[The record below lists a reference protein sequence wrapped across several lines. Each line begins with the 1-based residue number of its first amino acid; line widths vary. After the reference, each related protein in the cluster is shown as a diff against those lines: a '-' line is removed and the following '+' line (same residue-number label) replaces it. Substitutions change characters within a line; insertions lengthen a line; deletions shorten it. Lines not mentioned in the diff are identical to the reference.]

1 MTLSSIKKN
10 PLITGTLLMTAAG
23 VLSRI
28 IGFFYRIFLSR
39 TIGAEALGIYQLIG
53 PVFSLCFALTAS
65 SIQTSISKFVGDAI
79 GGCKDSLCGEKKARA
94 YLILGLVLSCG
105 LSILTGIFMYFNA
118 ELIAVRFLGE
128 ARCAPLLVLLTYS
141 LLPCCIHACING
153 YYYGKKNAFVPSLCQ
168 LIEQIARVGSVW
180 IIFQITTEKGIP
192 LTAFHAVCGLV
203 IGEAAGLLVSMSAL
217 LREKRLPQGTQA
229 RVYED
234 NSTPSGHESLR
245 ENLPNHRHRN
255 SLLVYNRTMTHAFL
269 AMVIPLT
276 INRLSV
282 AFSTSLEN
290 LLIPQKLQLYGYSQA
305 DALSIYGILSGMTL
319 SIILFPCVLT
329 NSLSVL
335 LLPAIS
341 EARGRSNENQ
351 IRRTTQKAIRLG
363 LLLGFAFTI
372 LFLFTGDMIGNK
384 LFHNALAGHFI
395 CRLAWLCPLMYI
407 TSLLNSILHG
417 LGRPKQVLFVNLLA
431 CLIRIGMIW
440 FLVPAYG
447 IGAYLWGLLL
457 SQVFASVACM
467 WLLREYI

>member
-1 MTLSSIKKN
+1 MLSSLKKN

-105 LSILTGIFMYFNA
+105 LSILIGIFMYFNA
-118 ELIAVRFLGE
+118 DWIAVRFLGE

-141 LLPCCIHACING
+141 LLPCCVHACING
-153 YYYGKKNAFVPSLCQ
+153 YYYGRKNAFVPSLCQ

-203 IGEAAGLLVSMSAL
+203 IGECFGLLVSMSAL
-217 LREKRLPQGTQA
+217 LREKRLPRGSYTS
-229 RVYED
+229 D
-234 NSTPSGHESLR
+234 SICNS
-245 ENLPNHRHRN
+245 
-255 SLLVYNRTMTHAFL
+255 TMTHAFL

-290 LLIPQKLQLYGYSQA
+290 LLIPQKLQLYGYTQT

-372 LFLFTGDMIGNK
+372 LFLLTGDMIGNK

-417 LGRPKQVLFVNLLA
+417 LGRPKQVLFVNLLS

-467 WLLREYI
+467 WLLREFL

>member
-94 YLILGLVLSCG
+94 FLLLGLVLSCG
-105 LSILTGIFMYFNA
+105 LSSLTGIFMYCNA
-118 ELIAVRFLGE
+118 DWIATHFLGE

-180 IIFQITTEKGIP
+180 IIFQVTTEKGIP

-203 IGEAAGLLVSMSAL
+203 IGECFGLLVSMSAL
-217 LREKRLPQGTQA
+217 LREKRLPRGS
-229 RVYED
+229 Y
-234 NSTPSGHESLR
+234 STDS
-245 ENLPNHRHRN
+245 
-255 SLLVYNRTMTHAFL
+255 VCNRTMTHAFL

-305 DALSIYGILSGMTL
+305 DALSVYGILSGMTL

-341 EARGRSNENQ
+341 EAKGRANENQ
-351 IRRTTQKAIRLG
+351 IRRTTKKAIRLG

-384 LFHNALAGHFI
+384 LFHNALAGRFI

-407 TSLLNSILHG
+407 SSLLSSILHG

-440 FLVPAYG
+440 FLVPGYG

-467 WLLREYI
+467 WLLREYM

>member
-1 MTLSSIKKN
+1 
-10 PLITGTLLMTAAG
+10 MTAAG

-118 ELIAVRFLGE
+118 DWIAVRFLGE

-153 YYYGKKNAFVPSLCQ
+153 YYYGRKNAFVPSLCQ

-203 IGEAAGLLVSMSAL
+203 IGECFGLLVSMSAL
-217 LREKRLPQGTQA
+217 LREKRLPRGSYTS
-229 RVYED
+229 D
-234 NSTPSGHESLR
+234 SICNS
-245 ENLPNHRHRN
+245 
-255 SLLVYNRTMTHAFL
+255 TMTHAFL

-290 LLIPQKLQLYGYSQA
+290 LLIPQKLQLYGYTQT

-372 LFLFTGDMIGNK
+372 LFLLTGDMIGNK

-417 LGRPKQVLFVNLLA
+417 LGRSKQVLFVNLLA

-467 WLLREYI
+467 WLLREFL

>member
-1 MTLSSIKKN
+1 MPSLHTIVTNLYHLEFLLTLSSIKKN

-94 YLILGLVLSCG
+94 FLLLGLVLSCG
-105 LSILTGIFMYFNA
+105 LSALTGIFMYFNA
-118 ELIAVRFLGE
+118 DWIATRFLGE

-180 IIFQITTEKGIP
+180 IIFQVTTEKGIP

-203 IGEAAGLLVSMSAL
+203 IGECFGLLVSMSAL
-217 LREKRLPQGTQA
+217 LREKRLPRGS
-229 RVYED
+229 Y
-234 NSTPSGHESLR
+234 STDS
-245 ENLPNHRHRN
+245 
-255 SLLVYNRTMTHAFL
+255 VCNRTMTHAFL

-276 INRLSV
+276 INRLAV

-305 DALSIYGILSGMTL
+305 EALSVYGILSGMTL

-341 EARGRSNENQ
+341 EAKGRANENQ
-351 IRRTTQKAIRLG
+351 IRRTTKEAIRLG

-384 LFHNALAGHFI
+384 LFHNALAGRFI
-395 CRLAWLCPLMYI
+395 CRLAWLCPLMYVS
-407 TSLLNSILHG
+407 SLLSSILHG

-440 FLVPAYG
+440 FLVPDYG

-467 WLLREYI
+467 WLLREYM

>member
-94 YLILGLVLSCG
+94 FLLLGLVLSCG
-105 LSILTGIFMYFNA
+105 LSALTGIFMYCNA
-118 ELIAVRFLGE
+118 DWIATRFLGE

-180 IIFQITTEKGIP
+180 IIFQVTTEKGIP

-203 IGEAAGLLVSMSAL
+203 IGECFGLLVSMSAF
-217 LREKRLPQGTQA
+217 LREKRLPRGS
-229 RVYED
+229 Y
-234 NSTPSGHESLR
+234 STDS
-245 ENLPNHRHRN
+245 
-255 SLLVYNRTMTHAFL
+255 VCNRTMTHAFL

-305 DALSIYGILSGMTL
+305 DALSVYGILSGMTL

-341 EARGRSNENQ
+341 EAKGRANENR
-351 IRRTTQKAIRLG
+351 IRRTTKKAIRLG

-384 LFHNALAGHFI
+384 LFHNALAGRFI

-407 TSLLNSILHG
+407 SSLLSSILHG

-440 FLVPAYG
+440 FLVPGYG

-467 WLLREYI
+467 WLLREYM

>member
-79 GGCKDSLCGEKKARA
+79 GGCKDSLCGKKKARA

-105 LSILTGIFMYFNA
+105 LSILTGVFMYLNA
-118 ELIAVRFLGE
+118 DWIAVRFLGG
-128 ARCAPLLVLLTYS
+128 ARCAQLLVLLTYS

-153 YYYGKKNAFVPSLCQ
+153 YYYGRKNAFVPSLCQ

-203 IGEAAGLLVSMSAL
+203 IGECFGLLVSMSAL
-217 LREKRLPQGTQA
+217 LREKRLPRGSYTS
-229 RVYED
+229 D
-234 NSTPSGHESLR
+234 SICNS
-245 ENLPNHRHRN
+245 
-255 SLLVYNRTMTHAFL
+255 TMTHAFL

-290 LLIPQKLQLYGYSQA
+290 LLIPQKLQLYGYTQT

-372 LFLFTGDMIGNK
+372 LFLLTGDMIGNK

-467 WLLREYI
+467 WLLREFL

>member
-1 MTLSSIKKN
+1 
-10 PLITGTLLMTAAG
+10 MTAAG

-118 ELIAVRFLGE
+118 DLIAVRFLGE

-203 IGEAAGLLVSMSAL
+203 IGECFGLLVSMSAL
-217 LREKRLPQGTQA
+217 LREKRLPRGSYTS
-229 RVYED
+229 D
-234 NSTPSGHESLR
+234 SICNS
-245 ENLPNHRHRN
+245 
-255 SLLVYNRTMTHAFL
+255 TMTHAFL

-290 LLIPQKLQLYGYSQA
+290 LLIPQKLQLYGYTQT

-372 LFLFTGDMIGNK
+372 LFLLTGDMIGNK

-440 FLVPAYG
+440 FLVPGYG
-447 IGAYLWGLLL
+447 IDAYLWGLLL

-467 WLLREYI
+467 WLLREFL

>member
-1 MTLSSIKKN
+1 MTKHSKLRILRQQIAYDIRQGIIYQWKKYAMLLIVYIVCIVSFIIRCKTNRHIESYTCGDMVMWMLKGMKKIETGRHMNIDIPSVYIFPNVIIAFIVGNYVIKDLYGYGKSV
-10 PLITGTLLMTAAG
+10 LLKAG
-23 VLSRI
+23 SRI
-28 IGFFYRIFLSR
+28 
-39 TIGAEALGIYQLIG
+39 
-53 PVFSLCFALTAS
+53 
-65 SIQTSISKFVGDAI
+65 
-79 GGCKDSLCGEKKARA
+79 
-94 YLILGLVLSCG
+94 
-105 LSILTGIFMYFNA
+105 NWW
-118 ELIAVRFLGE
+118 
-128 ARCAPLLVLLTYS
+128 RCAPLLVLLTYS

-153 YYYGKKNAFVPSLCQ
+153 YYYGRKNAFVPSLCQ

-203 IGEAAGLLVSMSAL
+203 IGECFGLLVSMSAL
-217 LREKRLPQGTQA
+217 LREKRLPRGSYTS
-229 RVYED
+229 D
-234 NSTPSGHESLR
+234 SICNS
-245 ENLPNHRHRN
+245 
-255 SLLVYNRTMTHAFL
+255 TMTHAFL

-290 LLIPQKLQLYGYSQA
+290 LLIPQKLQLYGYTQT

-351 IRRTTQKAIRLG
+351 IRRTTKEAIQLG

-372 LFLFTGDMIGNK
+372 LFLLTGDMIGNK

-467 WLLREYI
+467 WLLREFL

>member
-118 ELIAVRFLGE
+118 DLIAVRFLGE

-203 IGEAAGLLVSMSAL
+203 IGECFGLLVSMSAL
-217 LREKRLPQGTQA
+217 LREKRLPRGSYTS
-229 RVYED
+229 D
-234 NSTPSGHESLR
+234 SICNS
-245 ENLPNHRHRN
+245 
-255 SLLVYNRTMTHAFL
+255 TMTHAFL

-290 LLIPQKLQLYGYSQA
+290 LLIPQKLQLYGYTQT

-351 IRRTTQKAIRLG
+351 IRRTTKEAIQLG

-372 LFLFTGDMIGNK
+372 LFLLTGDMIGNK

-417 LGRPKQVLFVNLLA
+417 LGRPKQVLFVNLLS

-467 WLLREYI
+467 WLLREFL

>member
-1 MTLSSIKKN
+1 
-10 PLITGTLLMTAAG
+10 MTAAG

-94 YLILGLVLSCG
+94 FLLLGLVLSCG
-105 LSILTGIFMYFNA
+105 LSSLTGIFMYCNA
-118 ELIAVRFLGE
+118 DWIATRFLGE

-180 IIFQITTEKGIP
+180 IIFQVTTEKGIP

-203 IGEAAGLLVSMSAL
+203 IGECFGLLVSMGAL
-217 LREKRLPQGTQA
+217 LREKRLPRGS
-229 RVYED
+229 Y
-234 NSTPSGHESLR
+234 STDS
-245 ENLPNHRHRN
+245 
-255 SLLVYNRTMTHAFL
+255 VCNRTMTHAFL

-305 DALSIYGILSGMTL
+305 DALSVYGILSGMTL

-341 EARGRSNENQ
+341 EAKGRANENR
-351 IRRTTQKAIRLG
+351 IRRTTKKAIRLG

-384 LFHNALAGHFI
+384 LFHNALAGRFI

-407 TSLLNSILHG
+407 SSLLSSILHG

-440 FLVPAYG
+440 FLVPGYG

-467 WLLREYI
+467 WLLREYM

>member
-1 MTLSSIKKN
+1 MPSLHTIVTNLYSLEFLLTLSSIQNN

-28 IGFFYRIFLSR
+28 IGFFFSIFLSR
-39 TIGAEALGIYQLIG
+39 TTGAEALGIYQLIG

-94 YLILGLVLSCG
+94 FLLLGLVLSCG
-105 LSILTGIFMYFNA
+105 LSALTGIFMYCNA
-118 ELIAVRFLGE
+118 DWIATRFLGE

-180 IIFQITTEKGIP
+180 IIFQVTTEKGIP

-203 IGEAAGLLVSMSAL
+203 IGECFGLLVSMSAL
-217 LREKRLPQGTQA
+217 LREKRMPRGS
-229 RVYED
+229 Y
-234 NSTPSGHESLR
+234 STDS
-245 ENLPNHRHRN
+245 
-255 SLLVYNRTMTHAFL
+255 VCNRTMTHAFL

-305 DALSIYGILSGMTL
+305 DALSVYGILSGMTL

-341 EARGRSNENQ
+341 EAKGRANENQ
-351 IRRTTQKAIRLG
+351 IRRTTKKAIRLG

-384 LFHNALAGHFI
+384 LFHNALAGRFI

-407 TSLLNSILHG
+407 SSLLSSILHG

-440 FLVPAYG
+440 FLVPGYG

-467 WLLREYI
+467 WLLREYM

>member
-1 MTLSSIKKN
+1 
-10 PLITGTLLMTAAG
+10 MTAAG

-105 LSILTGIFMYFNA
+105 LSILTRIFMYFNA
-118 ELIAVRFLGE
+118 DWIAVRFLGE

-153 YYYGKKNAFVPSLCQ
+153 YYYGRKNAFVPSLCQ

-203 IGEAAGLLVSMSAL
+203 IGECFGLLVSMSAL
-217 LREKRLPQGTQA
+217 LREKRLPRGSYTS
-229 RVYED
+229 D
-234 NSTPSGHESLR
+234 SICNS
-245 ENLPNHRHRN
+245 
-255 SLLVYNRTMTHAFL
+255 TMTHAFL

-290 LLIPQKLQLYGYSQA
+290 LLIPQKLQLYGYTQT

-372 LFLFTGDMIGNK
+372 LFLLTGDMIGNK

-417 LGRPKQVLFVNLLA
+417 LGRPKQVLFVNLLS

-467 WLLREYI
+467 WLLREFL

>member
-1 MTLSSIKKN
+1 
-10 PLITGTLLMTAAG
+10 MTAAG

-118 ELIAVRFLGE
+118 DWIAVRFLGE

-153 YYYGKKNAFVPSLCQ
+153 YYYGRKNAFVPSLCQ

-180 IIFQITTEKGIP
+180 IIFQITTEKDIP

-217 LREKRLPQGTQA
+217 LREKRLPRGSYTSDS
-229 RVYED
+229 VC
-234 NSTPSGHESLR
+234 
-245 ENLPNHRHRN
+245 
-255 SLLVYNRTMTHAFL
+255 NRTMTHTFL

-372 LFLFTGDMIGNK
+372 LFLLTGDMIGNK

-467 WLLREYI
+467 WLLREFL

>member
-1 MTLSSIKKN
+1 MLSSLKKN
-10 PLITGTLLMTAAG
+10 SLITGTLLMTAAG

-118 ELIAVRFLGE
+118 DWIAVRFLGE

-153 YYYGKKNAFVPSLCQ
+153 YYYGRKNAFVPSLCQ

-203 IGEAAGLLVSMSAL
+203 IGECFGLLVSMSAL
-217 LREKRLPQGTQA
+217 LREKRLPRGSYTS
-229 RVYED
+229 D
-234 NSTPSGHESLR
+234 SICNS
-245 ENLPNHRHRN
+245 
-255 SLLVYNRTMTHAFL
+255 TMTHAFL

-290 LLIPQKLQLYGYSQA
+290 LLIPQKLQLYGYTQT

-372 LFLFTGDMIGNK
+372 LFLLTGDMIGNK

-440 FLVPAYG
+440 FLVPGYG

-467 WLLREYI
+467 WLLREFL

>member
-1 MTLSSIKKN
+1 
-10 PLITGTLLMTAAG
+10 MTAAG

-79 GGCKDSLCGEKKARA
+79 GGCKDSLCGKKKARA

-105 LSILTGIFMYFNA
+105 LSILTGVFMYLNA
-118 ELIAVRFLGE
+118 DWIAVRFLGE

-153 YYYGKKNAFVPSLCQ
+153 YYYGRKNAFVPSLCQ

-180 IIFQITTEKGIP
+180 IIFQITTEKGIA

-203 IGEAAGLLVSMSAL
+203 IGECFGLLVSMSAL
-217 LREKRLPQGTQA
+217 LREKRLPRGSYTS
-229 RVYED
+229 D
-234 NSTPSGHESLR
+234 SICNS
-245 ENLPNHRHRN
+245 
-255 SLLVYNRTMTHAFL
+255 TMTHAFL

-290 LLIPQKLQLYGYSQA
+290 LLIPQKLQLYGYTQT

-372 LFLFTGDMIGNK
+372 LFLLTGDMIGNK

-417 LGRPKQVLFVNLLA
+417 LGRPKQVLFVNLLS

-467 WLLREYI
+467 WLLREFL

>member
-94 YLILGLVLSCG
+94 FLLLGLVLSCG
-105 LSILTGIFMYFNA
+105 LSSLTGIFMYCNA
-118 ELIAVRFLGE
+118 DWIATRFLGE

-180 IIFQITTEKGIP
+180 IIFQVTTEKGIP

-203 IGEAAGLLVSMSAL
+203 IGECFGLLVSMSAF
-217 LREKRLPQGTQA
+217 LREKRLPRGSYST
-229 RVYED
+229 
-234 NSTPSGHESLR
+234 NS
-245 ENLPNHRHRN
+245 
-255 SLLVYNRTMTHAFL
+255 VCNRTMTHAFL

-305 DALSIYGILSGMTL
+305 DALSVYGILSGMTL

-341 EARGRSNENQ
+341 EAKGRANENQ
-351 IRRTTQKAIRLG
+351 IRRTTKKAIRLG

-384 LFHNALAGHFI
+384 LFHNALAGRFI

-407 TSLLNSILHG
+407 SSLLSSILHG

-440 FLVPAYG
+440 FLVPGYG

-467 WLLREYI
+467 WLLREYM

>member
-1 MTLSSIKKN
+1 
-10 PLITGTLLMTAAG
+10 MTAAG

-94 YLILGLVLSCG
+94 FLLLGLVLSCG
-105 LSILTGIFMYFNA
+105 LSALTGIFMYCNA
-118 ELIAVRFLGE
+118 DWIAMHFLGE
-128 ARCAPLLVLLTYS
+128 ERCAPLLVLLTYS

-180 IIFQITTEKGIP
+180 IIFQVTTEKGIP

-203 IGEAAGLLVSMSAL
+203 IGECFGLLVSMSAL
-217 LREKRLPQGTQA
+217 LREKRLPRGS
-229 RVYED
+229 Y
-234 NSTPSGHESLR
+234 STDS
-245 ENLPNHRHRN
+245 
-255 SLLVYNRTMTHAFL
+255 VCNRTMTHAFL

-305 DALSIYGILSGMTL
+305 DALSVYGILSGMTL

-341 EARGRSNENQ
+341 EAKGRANENQ
-351 IRRTTQKAIRLG
+351 IRRTTKKAIRLG

-384 LFHNALAGHFI
+384 LFHNALAGRFI

-407 TSLLNSILHG
+407 SSLLSSILHG

-440 FLVPAYG
+440 FLVPGYG

-467 WLLREYI
+467 WLLREYM

>member
-1 MTLSSIKKN
+1 
-10 PLITGTLLMTAAG
+10 MTAAG

-118 ELIAVRFLGE
+118 DWIAVRFLGE

-153 YYYGKKNAFVPSLCQ
+153 YYYGRKNAFVPSLCQ

-203 IGEAAGLLVSMSAL
+203 IGECFGLLVSMSAL
-217 LREKRLPQGTQA
+217 LREKRLPRGSYTS
-229 RVYED
+229 D
-234 NSTPSGHESLR
+234 SICNS
-245 ENLPNHRHRN
+245 
-255 SLLVYNRTMTHAFL
+255 TMTHAFL

-290 LLIPQKLQLYGYSQA
+290 LLIPQKLQLYGYTQT

-372 LFLFTGDMIGNK
+372 LFLLTGDMIGNK

-417 LGRPKQVLFVNLLA
+417 LGRAKQVLFVNLLS

-467 WLLREYI
+467 WLLREFL

>member
-1 MTLSSIKKN
+1 
-10 PLITGTLLMTAAG
+10 MTAAG

-65 SIQTSISKFVGDAI
+65 SIQTSISKFVSDAI

-94 YLILGLVLSCG
+94 FLLLGLVLSCG
-105 LSILTGIFMYFNA
+105 LSALTGIFMYCNA
-118 ELIAVRFLGE
+118 DWIATRFLGE
-128 ARCAPLLVLLTYS
+128 ARCSPLLVLLTYS

-180 IIFQITTEKGIP
+180 IIFQVTTEKGIP

-203 IGEAAGLLVSMSAL
+203 IGECFGLLVSMSAF
-217 LREKRLPQGTQA
+217 LREKHLPRGS
-229 RVYED
+229 Y
-234 NSTPSGHESLR
+234 STDS
-245 ENLPNHRHRN
+245 
-255 SLLVYNRTMTHAFL
+255 VCNRTMTHAFL

-305 DALSIYGILSGMTL
+305 DALSVYGILSGMTL

-341 EARGRSNENQ
+341 EAKGRANENQ
-351 IRRTTQKAIRLG
+351 IRRTTKKAIRLG

-384 LFHNALAGHFI
+384 LFHNALAGRFI

-407 TSLLNSILHG
+407 SSLLSSILHG

-440 FLVPAYG
+440 FLVPGYG

-467 WLLREYI
+467 WLLREYM

>member
-53 PVFSLCFALTAS
+53 PVFSLCFALTSS

-118 ELIAVRFLGE
+118 DWIAVRFLGE

-153 YYYGKKNAFVPSLCQ
+153 YYYGRKNAFVPSLCQ

-180 IIFQITTEKGIP
+180 IVFQITTEKGIP

-217 LREKRLPQGTQA
+217 LREKRLPRGSYTSDS
-229 RVYED
+229 VC
-234 NSTPSGHESLR
+234 
-245 ENLPNHRHRN
+245 
-255 SLLVYNRTMTHAFL
+255 NRTMTHTFL

-372 LFLFTGDMIGNK
+372 LFLLTGDMIGNK

-467 WLLREYI
+467 WLLREFL

>member
-1 MTLSSIKKN
+1 MLSSIKKN

-118 ELIAVRFLGE
+118 DWIAVRFLGE

-153 YYYGKKNAFVPSLCQ
+153 YYYGRKNAFVPSLCQ

-180 IIFQITTEKGIP
+180 IIFQITTEKDIP

-217 LREKRLPQGTQA
+217 LREKRLPRGSYTSDS
-229 RVYED
+229 VC
-234 NSTPSGHESLR
+234 
-245 ENLPNHRHRN
+245 
-255 SLLVYNRTMTHAFL
+255 NRTMTHTFL

-384 LFHNALAGHFI
+384 LFHNALAGRFI
-395 CRLAWLCPLMYI
+395 CRLSWLCPLMYI
-407 TSLLNSILHG
+407 TSLLSSILHG

-440 FLVPAYG
+440 FLVPGYG

-467 WLLREYI
+467 WLLREFL

>member
-1 MTLSSIKKN
+1 
-10 PLITGTLLMTAAG
+10 MTAAG

-39 TIGAEALGIYQLIG
+39 TIGAEALGVYQLIG

-105 LSILTGIFMYFNA
+105 LSILTGVFMYLNA
-118 ELIAVRFLGE
+118 DWIAVRFLGE

-153 YYYGKKNAFVPSLCQ
+153 YYYGRKNAFVPSLCQ

-203 IGEAAGLLVSMSAL
+203 IGECFGLLVSMSAL
-217 LREKRLPQGTQA
+217 LREKRLPRGSYTS
-229 RVYED
+229 D
-234 NSTPSGHESLR
+234 SICNS
-245 ENLPNHRHRN
+245 
-255 SLLVYNRTMTHAFL
+255 TMTHAFL

-290 LLIPQKLQLYGYSQA
+290 LLIPQKLQLYGYTQT

-341 EARGRSNENQ
+341 EARGRSNENH
-351 IRRTTQKAIRLG
+351 IRRTTKKAIQLG

-372 LFLFTGDMIGNK
+372 LFLLTGDMIGNK

-467 WLLREYI
+467 WLLREFL

>member
-1 MTLSSIKKN
+1 MPSLHTIVTNLYHLEFLLTLSSIKKN

-53 PVFSLCFALTAS
+53 PVFSLCFALTSS

-94 YLILGLVLSCG
+94 FLLLGLVLSCG
-105 LSILTGIFMYFNA
+105 LSALTGIFMYFNA
-118 ELIAVRFLGE
+118 DWIATRFLGE

-180 IIFQITTEKGIP
+180 IIFQVTTEKGIP
-192 LTAFHAVCGLV
+192 LTAFHALCGLV
-203 IGEAAGLLVSMSAL
+203 IGECFGLLVSMSAL
-217 LREKRLPQGTQA
+217 LREKRLPRGS
-229 RVYED
+229 Y
-234 NSTPSGHESLR
+234 STDS
-245 ENLPNHRHRN
+245 
-255 SLLVYNRTMTHAFL
+255 VCNRTMTHAFL

-276 INRLSV
+276 INRLAV

-305 DALSIYGILSGMTL
+305 DALSVYGILSGMTL

-341 EARGRSNENQ
+341 EAKGRANENQ
-351 IRRTTQKAIRLG
+351 IRHTTKKAIRLG

-384 LFHNALAGHFI
+384 LFHNALAGRFI
-395 CRLAWLCPLMYI
+395 CRLAWLCPLMYVS
-407 TSLLNSILHG
+407 SLLSSILHG

-440 FLVPAYG
+440 FLVPDYG

-467 WLLREYI
+467 WLLREYM

>member
-118 ELIAVRFLGE
+118 DLIAVRFLGE

-153 YYYGKKNAFVPSLCQ
+153 YYYGRKNAFVPSLCQ

-203 IGEAAGLLVSMSAL
+203 IGECFGLLVSMSAL
-217 LREKRLPQGTQA
+217 LREKRLPRGSYTS
-229 RVYED
+229 D
-234 NSTPSGHESLR
+234 SICNS
-245 ENLPNHRHRN
+245 
-255 SLLVYNRTMTHAFL
+255 TMTHAFL

-290 LLIPQKLQLYGYSQA
+290 LLIPQKLQLYGYTQT

-351 IRRTTQKAIRLG
+351 IRRTTKEAIQLG

-372 LFLFTGDMIGNK
+372 LFLLTGDMIGNK

-467 WLLREYI
+467 WLLREFL

>member
-105 LSILTGIFMYFNA
+105 LSILTGVFMYLNA
-118 ELIAVRFLGE
+118 DWIAVRFLGE

-153 YYYGKKNAFVPSLCQ
+153 YYYGRKNAFVPSLCQ

-203 IGEAAGLLVSMSAL
+203 IGECFGLLVSMSAL
-217 LREKRLPQGTQA
+217 LREKRLPRGSYTS
-229 RVYED
+229 D
-234 NSTPSGHESLR
+234 SICNS
-245 ENLPNHRHRN
+245 
-255 SLLVYNRTMTHAFL
+255 TMTHAFL

-372 LFLFTGDMIGNK
+372 LFLLTGDMIGNK

-467 WLLREYI
+467 WLLREFL

>member
-1 MTLSSIKKN
+1 MLSSLKKN

-118 ELIAVRFLGE
+118 DLIAVRFLGE

-203 IGEAAGLLVSMSAL
+203 IGECFGLLVSMSAL
-217 LREKRLPQGTQA
+217 LREKRLPRGSYTS
-229 RVYED
+229 D
-234 NSTPSGHESLR
+234 SICNS
-245 ENLPNHRHRN
+245 
-255 SLLVYNRTMTHAFL
+255 TMTHAFL

-290 LLIPQKLQLYGYSQA
+290 LLIPQKLQLYGYTQT

-372 LFLFTGDMIGNK
+372 LFLLTGDMIGNK
-384 LFHNALAGHFI
+384 LFHNALAGRFI
-395 CRLAWLCPLMYI
+395 CRLSWLCPLMYI
-407 TSLLNSILHG
+407 TSLLSSILHG

-467 WLLREYI
+467 WLLREFL

>member
-1 MTLSSIKKN
+1 
-10 PLITGTLLMTAAG
+10 MTAAG

-118 ELIAVRFLGE
+118 DWIAVRFLGE
-128 ARCAPLLVLLTYS
+128 ARCAPLLLLLTYS

-153 YYYGKKNAFVPSLCQ
+153 YYYGRKNAFVPSLCQ

-180 IIFQITTEKGIP
+180 IIFQITTEKDIP

-217 LREKRLPQGTQA
+217 LREKRLPRGSYTS
-229 RVYED
+229 D
-234 NSTPSGHESLR
+234 SICNS
-245 ENLPNHRHRN
+245 
-255 SLLVYNRTMTHAFL
+255 TMTHAFL

-290 LLIPQKLQLYGYSQA
+290 LLIPQKLQLYGYTQT

-372 LFLFTGDMIGNK
+372 LFLFTGDMIGNR
-384 LFHNALAGHFI
+384 LFHNALAGRFI
-395 CRLAWLCPLMYI
+395 CRLSWLCPLMYI
-407 TSLLNSILHG
+407 TSLLSSILHG

-440 FLVPAYG
+440 FLVPGYG

-467 WLLREYI
+467 WLLREFL

>member
-94 YLILGLVLSCG
+94 YLILGLIISCG
-105 LSILTGIFMYFNA
+105 LSILTGIFMYLNA
-118 ELIAVRFLGE
+118 DRIAVRFLGE

-153 YYYGKKNAFVPSLCQ
+153 YYYGRKNAFVPSLCQ

-192 LTAFHAVCGLV
+192 LTAFHAVYGLV

-217 LREKRLPQGTQA
+217 LREKRLPRTAQTS
-229 RVYED
+229 V
-234 NSTPSGHESLR
+234 HENETVQQTLSNR
-245 ENLPNHRHRN
+245 NRHTSYRWCD
-255 SLLVYNRTMTHAFL
+255 RTMTHAFL

-372 LFLFTGDMIGNK
+372 LFLFTGDMIGNR
-384 LFHNALAGHFI
+384 LFHNALAGRFI
-395 CRLAWLCPLMYI
+395 CRLSWLCPLMYI
-407 TSLLNSILHG
+407 TSLLSSILHG

-440 FLVPAYG
+440 FLVPSYG

-467 WLLREYI
+467 WLLREFL

>member
-1 MTLSSIKKN
+1 MLSSLKKN

-23 VLSRI
+23 VLSRV

-118 ELIAVRFLGE
+118 DWIAVRFLGE

-153 YYYGKKNAFVPSLCQ
+153 YYYGRKNAFVPSLCQ

-203 IGEAAGLLVSMSAL
+203 IGECFGLLVSMSAL
-217 LREKRLPQGTQA
+217 LREKRLPRGSYTS
-229 RVYED
+229 D
-234 NSTPSGHESLR
+234 SICNS
-245 ENLPNHRHRN
+245 
-255 SLLVYNRTMTHAFL
+255 TMTHAFL

-290 LLIPQKLQLYGYSQA
+290 LLIPQKLQLYGYTQT

-351 IRRTTQKAIRLG
+351 IRRTTKEAIQLG

-372 LFLFTGDMIGNK
+372 LFLLTGDMIGNK

-467 WLLREYI
+467 WLLREFL

>member
-1 MTLSSIKKN
+1 MLSSIKKN

-118 ELIAVRFLGE
+118 DWIAVRFLGE
-128 ARCAPLLVLLTYS
+128 ARCSPLLVLLTYS

-153 YYYGKKNAFVPSLCQ
+153 YYYGRKNAFVPSLCQ

-203 IGEAAGLLVSMSAL
+203 IGECFGLLVSMSAL
-217 LREKRLPQGTQA
+217 LREKRLPRGSYTS
-229 RVYED
+229 D
-234 NSTPSGHESLR
+234 SICNS
-245 ENLPNHRHRN
+245 
-255 SLLVYNRTMTHAFL
+255 TMTHAFL

-290 LLIPQKLQLYGYSQA
+290 LLIPQKLQLYGYTQT

-351 IRRTTQKAIRLG
+351 IRRTTKKAIQLG

-372 LFLFTGDMIGNK
+372 LFLLTGDMIGNK

-467 WLLREYI
+467 WLLREFL

>member
-1 MTLSSIKKN
+1 MLSSIKKN

-23 VLSRI
+23 VLSRV

-105 LSILTGIFMYFNA
+105 LSILTGVFMYLNA
-118 ELIAVRFLGE
+118 DWIAVRFLGE

-153 YYYGKKNAFVPSLCQ
+153 YYYGRKNAFVPSLCQ

-203 IGEAAGLLVSMSAL
+203 IGECFGLLVSMSAL
-217 LREKRLPQGTQA
+217 LREKHLPRGSYTS
-229 RVYED
+229 D
-234 NSTPSGHESLR
+234 SICNS
-245 ENLPNHRHRN
+245 
-255 SLLVYNRTMTHAFL
+255 TMTHAFL

-290 LLIPQKLQLYGYSQA
+290 LLIPQKLQLYGYTQT

-351 IRRTTQKAIRLG
+351 IRRTTKKAIQLG

-372 LFLFTGDMIGNK
+372 LFLLTGDMIGNK

-467 WLLREYI
+467 WLLREFL

>member
-118 ELIAVRFLGE
+118 DWIAVRFLGE

-153 YYYGKKNAFVPSLCQ
+153 YYYGRKNAFVPSLCQ

-203 IGEAAGLLVSMSAL
+203 IGECFGLLVSMSAL
-217 LREKRLPQGTQA
+217 LREKRLPRGSYTS
-229 RVYED
+229 D
-234 NSTPSGHESLR
+234 SICNS
-245 ENLPNHRHRN
+245 
-255 SLLVYNRTMTHAFL
+255 TMTHAFL

-290 LLIPQKLQLYGYSQA
+290 LLIPQKLQLYGYTQT

-372 LFLFTGDMIGNK
+372 LFLLTGDMIGNK

-407 TSLLNSILHG
+407 TSLLSSILHG

-467 WLLREYI
+467 WLLREFL

>member
-94 YLILGLVLSCG
+94 FLLLGLVLSCG
-105 LSILTGIFMYFNA
+105 LSALTGIFMYCNA
-118 ELIAVRFLGE
+118 DWIATRFLGE

-180 IIFQITTEKGIP
+180 IIFQVTTEKGIP

-203 IGEAAGLLVSMSAL
+203 IGECFGLLVSMSAF
-217 LREKRLPQGTQA
+217 LREKRLPRGS
-229 RVYED
+229 Y
-234 NSTPSGHESLR
+234 STDS
-245 ENLPNHRHRN
+245 
-255 SLLVYNRTMTHAFL
+255 VCNRTMTHAFL

-305 DALSIYGILSGMTL
+305 DALSVYGILSGMTL

-341 EARGRSNENQ
+341 EAKGRANENQ
-351 IRRTTQKAIRLG
+351 IRRTTKKAIRLG

-384 LFHNALAGHFI
+384 LFHNALAGRFI

-407 TSLLNSILHG
+407 SSLLSSILHG
-417 LGRPKQVLFVNLLA
+417 LGRPKQVLLVNLLA

-440 FLVPAYG
+440 FLVPGYG

-467 WLLREYI
+467 WLLREYM

>member
-1 MTLSSIKKN
+1 
-10 PLITGTLLMTAAG
+10 MTAAG

-79 GGCKDSLCGEKKARA
+79 GGCKDSLCGEKKAHA
-94 YLILGLVLSCG
+94 FLLLGLVLSCG
-105 LSILTGIFMYFNA
+105 LSALTGIFMYCNA
-118 ELIAVRFLGE
+118 DWIATHFLVE

-180 IIFQITTEKGIP
+180 IIFQVTTEKGIP

-203 IGEAAGLLVSMSAL
+203 IGECFGLLVSMSAL
-217 LREKRLPQGTQA
+217 LREKRLPRGS
-229 RVYED
+229 Y
-234 NSTPSGHESLR
+234 STDS
-245 ENLPNHRHRN
+245 
-255 SLLVYNRTMTHAFL
+255 VCNRTMTHAFL

-305 DALSIYGILSGMTL
+305 DALSVYGILSGMTL

-341 EARGRSNENQ
+341 EAKGRANENQ
-351 IRRTTQKAIRLG
+351 IRRTTKKAIRLG
-363 LLLGFAFTI
+363 LLLGFTFTI

-384 LFHNALAGHFI
+384 LFHNALAGRFI

-407 TSLLNSILHG
+407 SSLLSSILHG

-440 FLVPAYG
+440 FLVPGYG

-457 SQVFASVACM
+457 SQIFASVACM
-467 WLLREYI
+467 WLLREYM

>member
-79 GGCKDSLCGEKKARA
+79 GGCEDSLCVEKKARA
-94 YLILGLVLSCG
+94 YLVLGLVLSCG
-105 LSILTGIFMYFNA
+105 LSVLTGIFMYFNA
-118 ELIAVRFLGE
+118 DRIAVRFLGE

-153 YYYGKKNAFVPSLCQ
+153 YYYGRKNAFVPSLCQ

-203 IGEAAGLLVSMSAL
+203 IGECFGLLVSTSAL
-217 LREKRLPQGTQA
+217 LREKRLPRGSYTA
-229 RVYED
+229 DSVC
-234 NSTPSGHESLR
+234 NS
-245 ENLPNHRHRN
+245 
-255 SLLVYNRTMTHAFL
+255 TMTHAFL

-276 INRLSV
+276 INRLAI

-305 DALSIYGILSGMTL
+305 DALSVYGILSGMTL

-341 EARGRSNENQ
+341 EAKGRANENQ
-351 IRRTTQKAIRLG
+351 IRRATQKAIRLG

-395 CRLAWLCPLMYI
+395 CRLAWLCPLMYVS
-407 TSLLNSILHG
+407 SLLSSILHG
-417 LGRPKQVLFVNLLA
+417 LGCPKQVLFVNLLA

-440 FLVPAYG
+440 FLVPGYG

-467 WLLREYI
+467 WLLREYV

>member
-118 ELIAVRFLGE
+118 DLIAVRFLGE

-203 IGEAAGLLVSMSAL
+203 IGECFGLLVSMSAL
-217 LREKRLPQGTQA
+217 LREKRLPRGSYTS
-229 RVYED
+229 D
-234 NSTPSGHESLR
+234 SICNS
-245 ENLPNHRHRN
+245 
-255 SLLVYNRTMTHAFL
+255 TMTHAFL

-290 LLIPQKLQLYGYSQA
+290 LLIPQKLQLYGYTQT

-384 LFHNALAGHFI
+384 LFHNALAGRFI
-395 CRLAWLCPLMYI
+395 CRLSWLCPLMYI

-447 IGAYLWGLLL
+447 IVAYLWGLLL

-467 WLLREYI
+467 WLLREFL

>member
-1 MTLSSIKKN
+1 LEFLLTLSSIKKN

-118 ELIAVRFLGE
+118 DLIAVRFLGE

-153 YYYGKKNAFVPSLCQ
+153 YYYGRKNAFVPSLCQ

-203 IGEAAGLLVSMSAL
+203 IGECFGLLVSMSAL
-217 LREKRLPQGTQA
+217 LREKRLPRGSYTS
-229 RVYED
+229 D
-234 NSTPSGHESLR
+234 SICNS
-245 ENLPNHRHRN
+245 
-255 SLLVYNRTMTHAFL
+255 TMTHAFL

-290 LLIPQKLQLYGYSQA
+290 LLIPQKLQLYGYTQT

-351 IRRTTQKAIRLG
+351 IRRTTKEAIQLG

-372 LFLFTGDMIGNK
+372 LFLLTGDMIGNK

-467 WLLREYI
+467 WLLREFL

>member
-1 MTLSSIKKN
+1 
-10 PLITGTLLMTAAG
+10 MTAAG

-94 YLILGLVLSCG
+94 FLILGLVLSCG
-105 LSILTGIFMYFNA
+105 LSILTGVFMYLNA
-118 ELIAVRFLGE
+118 DWIAVRFLGE

-192 LTAFHAVCGLV
+192 LTAFHAICGLV
-203 IGEAAGLLVSMSAL
+203 IGECFGLLVSMSAL
-217 LREKRLPQGTQA
+217 LREKRLPRGSYTS
-229 RVYED
+229 D
-234 NSTPSGHESLR
+234 SICNS
-245 ENLPNHRHRN
+245 
-255 SLLVYNRTMTHAFL
+255 TMTHAFL

-305 DALSIYGILSGMTL
+305 DALSVYGILSGMTL

-341 EARGRSNENQ
+341 EAKGRSNETQ
-351 IRRTTQKAIRLG
+351 IRRTTKKAIRLG

-384 LFHNALAGHFI
+384 LFHNALAGRFI
-395 CRLAWLCPLMYI
+395 CRLSWLCPLMYI
-407 TSLLNSILHG
+407 TSLLSSILH
-417 LGRPKQVLFVNLLA
+417 
-431 CLIRIGMIW
+431 
-440 FLVPAYG
+440 
-447 IGAYLWGLLL
+447 
-457 SQVFASVACM
+457 
-467 WLLREYI
+467 

>member
-1 MTLSSIKKN
+1 
-10 PLITGTLLMTAAG
+10 MTAAG

-79 GGCKDSLCGEKKARA
+79 GGCEESLCGEKKARA
-94 YLILGLVLSCG
+94 YLVLGLVLSCG
-105 LSILTGIFMYFNA
+105 LSVLTGIFMYFNA
-118 ELIAVRFLGE
+118 DWIAVRFLGE

-203 IGEAAGLLVSMSAL
+203 IGECFGLLVSTSAL
-217 LREKRLPQGTQA
+217 LREKRLPRGSYTA
-229 RVYED
+229 DSVC
-234 NSTPSGHESLR
+234 N
-245 ENLPNHRHRN
+245 N
-255 SLLVYNRTMTHAFL
+255 TMTHAFL

-276 INRLSV
+276 INRLAI

-305 DALSIYGILSGMTL
+305 DALSVYGILSGMTL

-341 EARGRSNENQ
+341 EAKGRANENQ

-384 LFHNALAGHFI
+384 LFHNALAGRFI
-395 CRLAWLCPLMYI
+395 CRLAWLCPLMYVS
-407 TSLLNSILHG
+407 SLLSSILHG

-440 FLVPAYG
+440 FLVPGYG

-467 WLLREYI
+467 WLLREYM

>member
-1 MTLSSIKKN
+1 MPSLHTIVTNLYYLEFLLTLSSIKKN

-53 PVFSLCFALTAS
+53 PIFSLCFALTAS

-94 YLILGLVLSCG
+94 FLLLGLVLSCG
-105 LSILTGIFMYFNA
+105 LSALTGIFMYFNA
-118 ELIAVRFLGE
+118 DWIATRFLGE

-180 IIFQITTEKGIP
+180 IIFQVTTEKGIP

-203 IGEAAGLLVSMSAL
+203 IGECFGLLVSMSAL
-217 LREKRLPQGTQA
+217 LREKRLPHGSYTA
-229 RVYED
+229 DSVC
-234 NSTPSGHESLR
+234 
-245 ENLPNHRHRN
+245 
-255 SLLVYNRTMTHAFL
+255 NRPMAHAFL

-276 INRLSV
+276 INRLAV

-305 DALSIYGILSGMTL
+305 EALSVYGILSGMTL

-341 EARGRSNENQ
+341 EAKGRANENQ
-351 IRRTTQKAIRLG
+351 IRRTTKKAIRLG

-384 LFHNALAGHFI
+384 LFHNALAGRFI
-395 CRLAWLCPLMYI
+395 CRLAWLCPLMYVS
-407 TSLLNSILHG
+407 SLLSSILHG

-440 FLVPAYG
+440 FLVPDYG

-467 WLLREYI
+467 WLLREYM